1 MKFPIL
7 SIEGAR
13 DCLDKR
19 RRDESW
25 SATPYVKHIGEGDEF
40 DQTGTSALLSKLNE
54 LKSTLP
60 DPLPKTRGKDF
71 EAPACALVHESLNLD
86 SVAASSREF
95 WLWLTFGA
103 EGGRFAD
110 IVDWRF
116 SAGSRIDDV
125 NYGITTRAGTWEG
138 LFARLWWRGNIGYD
152 PNAEVRYEIAKRG
165 DIDIWRSHIIRQEYG
180 RCANVARALIKYQYP
195 SSEDDATTLKIA
207 ELREL
212 AKRLRIIDASMS
224 YEMLDEGQI
233 NALIGESVAAIRAGS

>member
-7 SIEGAR
+7 SIDGAR
-13 DCLDKR
+13 DCLDKK
-19 RRDESW
+19 RRDVSW
-25 SATPYVKHIGEGDEF
+25 SATPYVKYIGNGEEL
-40 DQTGTSALLSKLNE
+40 DQVGISKLLTKLKE
-54 LKSTLP
+54 LRSRLP
-60 DPLPKTRGKDF
+60 DPLPKIRGKDF
-71 EAPACALVHESLNLD
+71 EAPACALVHENLNLN

-103 EGGRFAD
+103 AGGEFAD

-138 LFARLWWRGNIGYD
+138 LFARLWWRGSIGYD
-152 PNAEVRYEIAKRG
+152 PDSENPYEIAKRG

-180 RCANVARALIKYQYP
+180 RCANVARALVKYQYP
-195 SSEDDATTLKIA
+195 SSDDDTATLKIA

-224 YEMLDEGQI
+224 YEMLDESQI
-233 NALIGESVAAIRAGS
+233 NALIGESVAAIRAQG